1 MSIDKLIKKNIV
13 TIPNF
18 PKKGIMFRDITS
30 LLSNKYTFQKVINES
45 CKLASDR
52 KISKVVG
59 IDSRGFIFASAIAYK
74 LKLPLILI
82 RKKNKLPGETYSA
95 KYALEYGTDA
105 LEIKKNSIEKKDKVM
120 IVDDLI
126 ATGGTSLAAA
136 SLIKKT
142 NTKKIFFL
150 FLIELIEL
158 GGVKKLKNHDIIS
171 LSSYHE
177 NEQ

>member
-1 MSIDKLIKKNIV
+1 
-13 TIPNF
+13 
-18 PKKGIMFRDITS
+18 
-30 LLSNKYTFQKVINES
+30 
-45 CKLASDR
+45 
-52 KISKVVG
+52 
-59 IDSRGFIFASAIAYK
+59 
-74 LKLPLILI
+74 
-82 RKKNKLPGETYSA
+82 
-95 KYALEYGTDA
+95 
-105 LEIKKNSIEKKDKVM
+105 M

-150 FLIELIEL
+150 FLIEIIEL

-177 NEQ
+177 NEL